1 MLEKHKFLYFKRMFT
16 LKEQRYFVFKENLLL
31 LIFEKMINKGNK
43 KFRYFCLYE
52 SKEKIVFFKVLFASL
67 LFMYPLAHGI

>member
-43 KFRYFCLYE
+43 IFRYFCLYE

-67 LFMYPLAHGI
+67 LFMYPLAHGT